1 MTAGRPRLH
10 KIRIQPRVT
19 HRILMKSQYIDLY
32 SDTQTR
38 PTPGMRAAMAQAVVG
53 DEQSDDDPT
62 TLQLCE
68 RVAELLG
75 QEAGVF
81 MPSGTMCNLA
91 AILTHTR
98 PGDEMICDHQSH
110 IYCTEAAGASALAG
124 VSVWPLQ
131 SPHGIFE
138 VQQVV
143 DAVRPRTRTAPRS
156 ALLTVEQTTNFS
168 GGAIWPLPQLRAV
181 RDAARSHGLKCHMDG
196 ARLLN
201 ATAAT
206 GVSAADYASGWDS
219 AWVDLSKGLGCP
231 VGAVLCGS
239 ADFIHEAWQ
248 WKYRLGGAMRQSGV
262 LAAAGLYAL
271 EHHTEQ
277 LKIDN
282 VNAQSI
288 WNTLSASDLFRF
300 DPVQPSSNILRFTF
314 NSELITAETFAK
326 RCLAEGVRIRA
337 LGGNFIRATTHLDVS
352 AQEAETAA
360 RAMLAIAQDMAG
372 HG

>member
-1 MTAGRPRLH
+1 MTS
-10 KIRIQPRVT
+10 IC
-19 HRILMKSQYIDLY
+19 IDLF

-38 PTPGMRAAMAQAVVG
+38 PTPGMRAAMAEALVG

-62 TLQLCE
+62 TLKLCAQ
-68 RVAELLG
+68 VAELLG
-75 QEAGVF
+75 QEAGLF
-81 MPSGTMCNLA
+81 LPSGTMCNLT

-98 PGDEMICDHQSH
+98 PGDEVICDHQSH
-110 IYCTEAAGASALAG
+110 IYCTEAAGAAALAG
-124 VSVWPLQ
+124 VSIWPLQ

-138 VQQVV
+138 VRQVI
-143 DAVRPRTRTAPRS
+143 DAVRPRTRTAPRTS
-156 ALLTVEQTTNFS
+156 LLTLEQTTNFS
-168 GGAIWPLPQLRAV
+168 GGAIWPLEQLRAV
-181 RDAARSHGLKCHMDG
+181 RDAARAHGLKCHMDG

-206 GVSAADYASGWDS
+206 GIPAAEYASGWDS
-219 AWVDLSKGLGCP
+219 VWIALSKGLGCP

-239 ADFIHEAWQ
+239 AEFIHEAWQ

-271 EHHTEQ
+271 EHNVAQ
-277 LKIDN
+277 LETDN
-282 VNAQSI
+282 RNAQAI

-314 NSELITAETFAK
+314 NAEGIGAEDFAA
-326 RCLAEGVRIRA
+326 RCLAAGVRVRA

-352 AQEAETAA
+352 PQQAEAAGHTMLAVAREMAA
-360 RAMLAIAQDMAG
+360 RG
-372 HG
+372 

>member
-1 MTAGRPRLH
+1 MTSH
-10 KIRIQPRVT
+10 C
-19 HRILMKSQYIDLY
+19 IDLY

-38 PTPGMRAAMAQAVVG
+38 PTPGMRNAMAQAVVG

-68 RVAELLG
+68 KVAALLG

-91 AILTHTR
+91 AILCHTR

-124 VSVWPLQ
+124 VSVWALP
-131 SPHGIFE
+131 SPHGVFE
-138 VQQVV
+138 AQQVI
-143 DAVRPRTRTAPRS
+143 DAVRSRSRTAPRS
-156 ALLTVEQTTNFS
+156 TLLTVEQTTNFS
-168 GGAIWPLPQLRAV
+168 GGAIWPLPQLQAV

-206 GVSAADYASGWDS
+206 GISAADYAAGWDS
-219 AWVDLSKGLGCP
+219 VWIDLSKGLGCP

-239 ADFIHEAWQ
+239 ADFVREAWQ

-271 EHHTEQ
+271 EHHIAQ
-277 LKIDN
+277 LETDN
-282 VNAQSI
+282 TNAQSI
-288 WNTLSASDLFRF
+288 WRTLSASDLFRF
-300 DPVQPSSNILRFTF
+300 DPAQPSSNILRFTF
-314 NSELITAETFAK
+314 NPASIDAADFAA
-326 RCLAEGVRIRA
+326 RCLAEGVRVRA
-337 LGGNFIRATTHLDVS
+337 IGGNFIRATTHLDVS
-352 AQEAETAA
+352 AQEAGTAA
-360 RAMLAIAQDMAG
+360 RTMLSVAQAMAG
-372 HG
+372 SA

>member
-1 MTAGRPRLH
+1 
-10 KIRIQPRVT
+10 
-19 HRILMKSQYIDLY
+19 MKPHCIDLF

-38 PTPGMRAAMAQAVVG
+38 PTPGMRAAMAQALVG

-62 TLQLCE
+62 TLELCGK
-68 RVAELLG
+68 VADMLG

-81 MPSGTMCNLA
+81 MPSGTMCNLT

-98 PGDEMICDHQSH
+98 PGDEILCDHQSH
-110 IYCTEAAGASALAG
+110 IYCTEAAGAAALAG

-143 DAVRPRTRTAPRS
+143 DAVRPRSRTAPRTS
-156 ALLTVEQTTNFS
+156 LLTLEQTTNFS
-168 GGAIWPLPQLRAV
+168 GGAIWPLPQLQAV
-181 RDAARSHGLKCHMDG
+181 RDAARAHGLKCHMDG

-201 ATAAT
+201 ASAAT
-206 GVSAADYASGWDS
+206 GIAAADYASGWDS
-219 AWVDLSKGLGCP
+219 VWIALSKGLGCP

-239 ADFIHEAWQ
+239 ADFIREAWQ

-271 EHHTEQ
+271 EHNIAQ
-277 LKIDN
+277 LQTDN
-282 VNAQSI
+282 RNAQTI
-288 WNTLSASDLFRF
+288 WNTLSACDLFRF

-314 NSELITAETFAK
+314 STECIDAEAFAR
-326 RCLAEGVRIRA
+326 RCLAEGVRLRA
-337 LGGNFIRATTHLDVS
+337 IGGNFIRATTHLDVS
-352 AQEAETAA
+352 AQQAETAA
-360 RAMLAIAQDMAG
+360 HTMLSIAQRMAA